1 MFKQLLLS
9 AGTDTASLS
18 KVSML
23 IGITVCS
30 LIVLWQTWHGT
41 LSSDLFAW
49 YISVTVGANTANK
62 AISVVGNKPPITKPD
77 DSLGEPQ

>member
-18 KVSML
+18 KFSML

-30 LIVLWQTWHGT
+30 LIVLWQTAHGT

-62 AISVVGNKPPITKPD
+62 AISVVGSRPATKPD
-77 DSLGEPQ
+77 EQGEPQ

>member
-30 LIVLWQTWHGT
+30 LIVLWQTVHGT

-62 AISVVGNKPPITKPD
+62 AISVVGGRPAMKPD
-77 DSLGEPQ
+77 EQGEPQ

>member
-18 KVSML
+18 KFSML

-30 LIVLWQTWHGT
+30 LIVLWQTAHGT

-62 AISVVGNKPPITKPD
+62 AISVVGGRPATKPD
-77 DSLGEPQ
+77 EQGEPQ